1 MGHFEPKSCKKLTI
15 NHCFL
20 AGISISKLND
30 VFSKYITIFL
40 AKRFFLFWTAHR
52 KFPSQKIYS
61 NHYYLA
67 WKMRS
72 TQKVIALAIISMAF
86 RILCTHCI
94 QSLHFTQDCIVLV
107 SIYWHGMFLRAE
119 GAPSLLDSQSK
130 SPLFPIPFVWFY
142 EDITITWN
150 SECNNKETSTF
161 PHHWLPKI

>member
-1 MGHFEPKSCKKLTI
+1 MGHFELKSCKKLTI
-15 NHCFL
+15 HHCFL
-20 AGISISKLND
+20 AGVSFSKLND

-94 QSLHFTQDCIVLV
+94 ESLHFTQDCNVLV
-107 SIYWHGMFLRAE
+107 SICWHGMFLRAE
-119 GAPSLLDSQSK
+119 GAPEHIFYSQFYSLLWMPRIK
-130 SPLFPIPFVWFY
+130 WYWKV
-142 EDITITWN
+142 
-150 SECNNKETSTF
+150 
-161 PHHWLPKI
+161 